1 MRCSWFKFKNPINL
15 IGWKYFLT
23 MPNFKFKKHLLRFLN
38 LYLAAKN
45 QVDWSIFSWDI
56 ADLRILQPDCYRAF
70 WLIAQKPEFS
80 QIWDLCKQKTNNLNF
95 HLTPNPEKSNNTI
108 FGKSLK
114 TFLFGHFWAFLSP
127 FQKKFFSLFSGK
139 ERKNTKE
146 TERLVHT
153 VWIEFILHS
162 DVNHTRKIYV
172 LNNFIWNHVIKMFRN
187 LLEIWMNHYLAFK
200 EYSFFTLFLSDY
212 ISITPLSIVMFDCN
226 DTFLLMFNLFRC

>member
-114 TFLFGHFWAFLSP
+114 TFLFGHFWAFFP
-127 FQKKFFSLFSGK
+127 LF
-139 ERKNTKE
+139 RKNFFPFFQ
-146 TERLVHT
+146 ERSAKIPRKLRDWFTQCGLNSSYT
-153 VWIEFILHS
+153 VTSIIPGKS
-162 DVNHTRKIYV
+162 MCSIISY
-172 LNNFIWNHVIKMFRN
+172 
-187 LLEIWMNHYLAFK
+187 EIM
-200 EYSFFTLFLSDY
+200 SS
-212 ISITPLSIVMFDCN
+212 
-226 DTFLLMFNLFRC
+226 RCSEIC